1 MRPESE
7 PQVAGT
13 HRGSVTCGYE
23 SASGYSQAAESD
35 TALLQGH
42 LDNAVARFNS
52 VPGGAFT
59 DAQADALVN
68 NPQLAS
74 AFRGERIDAFFRES
88 VGNDS
93 ALDHLELTPRGQFG
107 PDVFNPETQQWWD
120 ATTPGQW
127 DAHVQKYWLFGNG
140 TPLLH

>member
-1 MRPESE
+1 
-7 PQVAGT
+7 
-13 HRGSVTCGYE
+13 
-23 SASGYSQAAESD
+23 
-35 TALLQGH
+35 